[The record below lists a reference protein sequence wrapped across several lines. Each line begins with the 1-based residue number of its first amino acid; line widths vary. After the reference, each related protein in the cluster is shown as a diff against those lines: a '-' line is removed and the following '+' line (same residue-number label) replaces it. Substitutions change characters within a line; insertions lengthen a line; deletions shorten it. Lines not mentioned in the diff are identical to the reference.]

1 MLELSKTEQLILNII
16 SLEGNITRNNIC
28 KQTNLSLRTVARAL
42 NSLKSE
48 RVIYRFGS
56 DKNGQWK
63 IAVNGKLL
71 NIKKTIIK
79 RINKMYVI

>member
-28 KQTNLSLRTVARAL
+28 KQTNLSLRTVARSL

-63 IAVNGKLL
+63 IAEY
-71 NIKKTIIK
+71 KKDD
-79 RINKMYVI
+79 NKKNN